1 MRLAAA
7 WSRDPPRG
15 ARIKGVRVSRGV
27 EKGHVFADARG
38 AEEGNGYVNWS
49 RYTFDFLPPPLAG
62 RGRPRDGDSLSIL
75 YER

>member
-1 MRLAAA
+1 MR
-7 WSRDPPRG
+7 
-15 ARIKGVRVSRGV
+15 
-27 EKGHVFADARG
+27 RG

-75 YER
+75 YERRLLSLVAFALFYPPSFSLPCFP